1 MTNIAH
7 ASLTGSDLHE
17 PKGISGATSGQVY
30 IANGSGSGAWTDTGA
45 TIGTANF
52 TTGDLKPTIKTSA
65 DTGWVM
71 LDDGSIGDLSSSAT
85 TLASAGTSALFS
97 LLWNNVS
104 DTYCTVS
111 GGRGVSAAADF
122 AANKRITLPKTLG
135 RVLGAAG
142 AGSGLTSRA
151 LGINLGEENHSI
163 STTEV
168 PSHTHTAS
176 GTTGTESVVHTHA
189 NTTFANTNGNNFN
202 TGGGGAQVLL
212 GSSTVAN
219 TTLTTTTSNQSAFHT
234 HTIALTTDA
243 TGGGAAHNTM
253 QPSLFVNWM
262 IKL

>member
-17 PKGISGATSGQVY
+17 PKGVSGATSGQVY
-30 IANGSGSGAWTDTGA
+30 IADGSGSGAWTDTGA

-151 LGINLGEENHSI
+151 LGVNLGEENHSLA
-163 STTEV
+163 TTEIPAHV
-168 PSHTHTAS
+168 HNLNGAVTNAESALHTHTAIVS
-176 GTTGTESVVHTHA
+176 GNLSTAASGSGFNFNYISSLNSAASGSESASHVHSLVG
-189 NTTFANTNGNNFN
+189 NTTDSA
-202 TGGGGAQVLL
+202 GGA
-212 GSSTVAN
+212 GS
-219 TTLTTTTSNQSAFHT
+219 
-234 HTIALTTDA
+234 
-243 TGGGAAHNTM
+243 HNTM